1 MTVDYRE
8 YFKLTIDLYF
18 DLWTRYRTLD
28 NPMVLL
34 PFVTGPAKT
43 HGRFSKIQSH
53 LCKFL
58 FQHFV
63 LKSSKMFT
71 VPFFHVENVSKHKL
85 P

>member
-53 LCKFL
+53 LCK
-58 FQHFV
+58 
-63 LKSSKMFT
+63 
-71 VPFFHVENVSKHKL
+71 
-85 P
+85 